1 MIIVSFLGDKP
12 TFLTGVVGSGH
23 GLLSDAVGP
32 KDEPQILRG
41 RRVSKYGKR
50 AKYCFAHDTD
60 TMSGDRTQSDF
71 AFDDLNL
78 FQKTS

>member
-1 MIIVSFLGDKP
+1 MITVGFLGGKP
-12 TFLTGVVGSGH
+12 TFLTAVVGSGH
-23 GLLSDAVGP
+23 GLLPDVVGP

-41 RRVSKYGKR
+41 TQVAKYGKR
-50 AKYCFAHDTD
+50 GKHCFAHDTD
-60 TMSGDRTQSDF
+60 IMSGDKTQSDF